1 MRSGAKRG
9 LRGMAM
15 RIMASLSNL
24 TPQEREDIRQSCGF
38 ACVRCG
44 VTIYRYLALPA
55 ESREKGATLL
65 CPTCHGLV
73 EEGRLTPTQ
82 VCSFH
87 ANPVVRQ
94 RHFARDR
101 LPFSSEM
108 PQLIVGGSRLLRDT
122 PIPVTVEGEPLL
134 IFAPP
139 RRANGAT
146 RISLRLAAPDG
157 TPVQIIDGNE
167 WLPTDGSWHFLLRGD
182 RYSVMA
188 ARGDGL
194 AVLRI
199 VARNRIAVEHLRAT
213 IKGRRIEI
221 TPDWLEID
229 GKRHI
234 DRIGSGSLIGLE
246 L

>member
-1 MRSGAKRG
+1 MG
-9 LRGMAM
+9 LRVMP
-15 RIMASLSNL
+15 SLPGL
-24 TPQEREDIRQSCGF
+24 TAEQREDIRRICGF

-44 VTIYRYLALPA
+44 VTIYRYLALPTDKHA
-55 ESREKGATLL
+55 EEPVGTLL

-73 EEGRLTPTQ
+73 EEGRLTPAQ

-101 LPFSSEM
+101 LPFSNEL

-122 PIPVTVEGEPLL
+122 PIPLTVADEPLL
-134 IFAPP
+134 MFAPP
-139 RRANGAT
+139 RRGNGAT
-146 RISLRLAAPDG
+146 RISVRLGAADG
-157 TPVQIIDGNE
+157 TPEQIVDGNE
-167 WLPTDGSWHFLLRGD
+167 WLPTNGSWHFLLRGD
-182 RYSVMA
+182 RYSIMA

-199 VARNRIAVEHLRAT
+199 VSRNRIAVEHLRTT
-213 IKGRRIEI
+213 IRGRRVEV

-229 GKRHI
+229 GKRYV
-234 DRIGSGSLIGLE
+234 DRISGGNLIGLE
-246 L
+246 V

>member
-1 MRSGAKRG
+1 MP
-9 LRGMAM
+9 
-15 RIMASLSNL
+15 SLPKL
-24 TPQEREDIRQSCGF
+24 TADQREEIRQACGF

-44 VTIYRYLALPA
+44 VTIYRYLALPNEGRA
-55 ESREKGATLL
+55 DNPGGTLL

-73 EEGRLTPTQ
+73 EEGRLTPSQ
-82 VCSFH
+82 VNSFH

-101 LPFSSEM
+101 LPFSAEL

-122 PIPVTVEGEPLL
+122 PIPLTVEGEPLL

-139 RRANGAT
+139 RRSNGAT
-146 RISLRLAAPDG
+146 RISVRLGKPDG
-157 TPVQIIDGNE
+157 TPDQVVDGNE

-182 RYSVMA
+182 RYSIMA

-199 VARNRIAVEHLRAT
+199 VARNKIAVEHLRTT
-213 IKGRRIEI
+213 IRGRRIEV

-229 GKRHI
+229 GKRYV
-234 DRIGSGSLIGLE
+234 DRIGSGTLIGLE
-246 L
+246 C